1 MTQLLI
7 KFFIKNHKETKLPSV
22 REAYGNLG
30 SIVGILAN
38 LLLCATKIG
47 VGFLFNSISIL
58 ADGLNNLSDA
68 GSSIVTLVGFK
79 LSSKPADEDHP
90 FGHARIE
97 YISGLIIS
105 FIIFLLG
112 LELIKSSIM
121 KIFNPEPLVVSS
133 PMIFVLIFSILL
145 KLWLSAFNHKLGK
158 LIDSSTLE
166 ATAIDSRNDVIATSA
181 ILIAIIIAHFTGI
194 QLDGYMGA
202 FVGVF
207 ILYSGYTIL
216 KDTTSP
222 LLGQAPDAAFL
233 QEISSKLLSYE
244 GVLGFHDLVLHSYGP
259 NNYFAS
265 VHVEVSAD
273 EDLLSCHDKLD
284 IIERDFKTNC
294 NVNLVIH
301 PDPVVT
307 SDPETMTLRYKVTQ
321 LIQTIH
327 PNLSLHDFRIVLG
340 TTHTNLI
347 FDVTV
352 PIGYKTSPKDLAARI
367 DELVKT
373 IDPTYYTI
381 ITVDMNYT
389 STSISSETDFN

>member
-7 KFFIKNHKETKLPSV
+7 KCFIKNHTETKLPSV
-22 REAYGNLG
+22 REAYGHLG

-38 LLLCATKIG
+38 MLLCATKIS
-47 VGFLFNSISIL
+47 VGLLFSSVAIL
-58 ADGLNNLSDA
+58 ADGINNLSDA

-112 LELIKSSIM
+112 LELIKSSIA
-121 KIFNPEPLVVSS
+121 KIISPDPLVVNG
-133 PMIFVLIFSILL
+133 PMIFVLIFSIIV
-145 KLWLSAFNHKLGK
+145 KIWLSAFNYKIGK
-158 LIDSSTLE
+158 LIDSATLE
-166 ATAIDSRNDVIATSA
+166 ATAADSRNDVIATSA
-181 ILIAIIIAHFTGI
+181 ILIAIIIAHFTGL
-194 QLDGYMGA
+194 QLDGYMGCG
-202 FVGVF
+202 VGLF
-207 ILYSGYTIL
+207 ILYSGYSIL

-222 LLGQAPDAAFL
+222 LLGQAPDAEFTKAI
-233 QEISSKLLSYE
+233 EEKLLSYE

-265 VHVEVSAD
+265 VHVEVAAE
-273 EDLLSCHDKLD
+273 EDLLSCHDKMD
-284 IIERDFKTNC
+284 IIERDFKNNL

-307 SDPETMTLRYKVTQ
+307 SDPKTMALQKQVAM

-327 PNLSLHDFRIVLG
+327 PQLSLHDFRVVLG
-340 TTHTNLI
+340 TTHTNLV

-352 PIGYKTSPKDLAARI
+352 PVSYKTSPKDIAAKI

-373 IDPTYYTI
+373 IDATYYTV

-389 STSISSETDFN
+389 STSISSDTTTP

>member
-7 KFFIKNHKETKLPSV
+7 KYFIKNHTETKLPSV
-22 REAYGNLG
+22 REAYGRLG

-38 LLLCATKIG
+38 IILCVTKIS
-47 VGFLFNSISIL
+47 VGLIFNSVAIL
-58 ADGLNNLSDA
+58 ADGINNLSDA
-68 GSSIVTLVGFK
+68 GSSIVTFVGFK

-112 LELIKSSIM
+112 LELIKSSM
-121 KIFNPEPLVVSS
+121 TKIFHPDPLIVSL

-145 KLWLSAFNHKLGK
+145 KIWLSAFNYKLGK
-158 LIDSSTLE
+158 LIDSTTLE
-166 ATAIDSRNDVIATSA
+166 ATAADSRNDVIATSV
-181 ILIAIIIAHFTGI
+181 ILIAIIIAHFTGLQI
-194 QLDGYMGA
+194 DGYMGTA
-202 FVGVF
+202 VGLF
-207 ILYSGYTIL
+207 ILYSGYNIL

-222 LLGQAPDAAFL
+222 LLGQAPDADFTRDIE
-233 QEISSKLLSYE
+233 QRLLSYE

-265 VHVEVSAD
+265 VHVEVAAE

-284 IIERDFKTNC
+284 LIERDFKKNL

-307 SDPETMTLRYKVTQ
+307 SDPETNALRHKVTE
-321 LIQTIH
+321 LVQTIH
-327 PNLSLHDFRIVLG
+327 PQLSLHDFRIVLG
-340 TTHTNLI
+340 TTHTNLV

-352 PIGYKTSPKDLAARI
+352 PSSYKTSPKDLAAKI
-367 DELVKT
+367 DDLIKT
-373 IDPTYYTI
+373 IDASYYTV
-381 ITVDMNYT
+381 ITIDMNYT
-389 STSISSETDFN
+389 STSISSSN